1 MFQVSKTG
9 EHFNDTGVGGK
20 KEPYLVAFV
29 FCMLTELDMLYVDLH
44 SRCFE
49 LNLVTLSFR
58 KLHPYLDFTAVKCS

>member
-9 EHFNDTGVGGK
+9 EHFNDTGVGGG

-29 FCMLTELDMLYVDLH
+29 FCMLTELDMVYVDLH

-49 LNLVTLSFR
+49 LNLVTLS
-58 KLHPYLDFTAVKCS
+58 